1 MQSGNPKSV
10 NFDHLCCLRP
20 VGFGW
25 VGYGAMT
32 GAYNCIHLHDGSRR
46 MLQTYFVDLMLQ
58 TLPPNRL

>member
-25 VGYGAMT
+25 VEYGAMT
-32 GAYNCIHLHDGSRR
+32 GAKSRIQLHDGSRR
-46 MLQTYFVDLMLQ
+46 MLQTFVDLMLQ